1 MATQILM
8 PSLGMYT
15 IEGELTRWL
24 VADGAEVAAEQAIL
38 ELTTEKSTVE
48 INAPAGGILHQVAP
62 AGAVVHVEALLGYV
76 LAPGEEP
83 PAPAAGATGSA
94 PDAAAA
100 AAAPRPG
107 VVAAVPAAAGA
118 GAAAGG
124 PVRAS
129 PAARRRAK
137 ELGVA
142 LEAVTGTGPGGRIT
156 EADVQA
162 AAAAPGPR
170 PSQAVSGPAPPGP
183 GAAGPVPG
191 AAAAG
196 GPVRASPAARR
207 RAKELGVA
215 LEAVTGTGP
224 GGRITEAD
232 VQAAAAA
239 TAAPAVGAGGRA
251 VLRRVPLSGMRRV
264 IATRMHDSLTRTA
277 QLTLTR
283 EADAGPLIE
292 ARQRASAAV
301 KVAFDVLL
309 AQALARALL
318 AQPAL
323 NAVVEGDDILLLDGV
338 HVGIAVAVEGG
349 LLVPVLRDAAHRPL
363 ADLAQDLTG
372 LTDRARGGRLSP
384 AEYEGG
390 TVTITNLGA
399 YGIDTFTPILNP
411 PESAILGVG
420 RIAPRPFVDDPAD
433 GAGPGLTVRPTVH
446 LSLTF
451 DHRVADGAAAAQ
463 LLEALVSEWTR
474 LA

>member
-24 VADGAEVAAEQAIL
+24 VADGAEVAADQAIL

-76 LAPGEEP
+76 LAPGEQP
-83 PAPAAGATGSA
+83 PAPVAGATGSA

-137 ELGVA
+137 ELDVA
-142 LEAVTGTGPGGRIT
+142 LEV
-156 EADVQA
+156 
-162 AAAAPGPR
+162 
-170 PSQAVSGPAPPGP
+170 
-183 GAAGPVPG
+183 
-191 AAAAG
+191 
-196 GPVRASPAARR
+196 
-207 RAKELGVA
+207 
-215 LEAVTGTGP
+215 VTGTGP

-323 NAVVEGDDILLLDGV
+323 NAVVEGDQILLLDGV

>member
-142 LEAVTGTGPGGRIT
+142 LEAVTGTGPGGRRLP
-156 EADVQA
+156 APAPA
-162 AAAAPGPR
+162 AA
-170 PSQAVSGPAPPGP
+170 
-183 GAAGPVPG
+183 
-191 AAAAG
+191 
-196 GPVRASPAARR
+196 SPKRMCRR
-207 RAKELGVA
+207 R
-215 LEAVTGTGP
+215 
-224 GGRITEAD
+224 
-232 VQAAAAA
+232 
-239 TAAPAVGAGGRA
+239 
-251 VLRRVPLSGMRRV
+251 LRPPRRLP
-264 IATRMHDSLTRTA
+264 S
-277 QLTLTR
+277 
-283 EADAGPLIE
+283 
-292 ARQRASAAV
+292 
-301 KVAFDVLL
+301 
-309 AQALARALL
+309 ARA
-318 AQPAL
+318 
-323 NAVVEGDDILLLDGV
+323 
-338 HVGIAVAVEGG
+338 
-349 LLVPVLRDAAHRPL
+349 
-363 ADLAQDLTG
+363 
-372 LTDRARGGRLSP
+372 
-384 AEYEGG
+384 
-390 TVTITNLGA
+390 GA
-399 YGIDTFTPILNP
+399 PC
-411 PESAILGVG
+411 S
-420 RIAPRPFVDDPAD
+420 
-433 GAGPGLTVRPTVH
+433 GACR
-446 LSLTF
+446 
-451 DHRVADGAAAAQ
+451 
-463 LLEALVSEWTR
+463 
-474 LA
+474 